1 MWDEA
6 QMPRRVGQ
14 AEPLVALEQPEQRAV
29 PVAGQV
35 FEQAFEPGF
44 AVFVLAAESVF
55 ELAVEPVSGLAAAP
69 VFGLAAAP
77 VSGFCA
83 RVAEARVRAEPQ
95 SGTT

>member
-6 QMPRRVGQ
+6 QMPRRVVQ
-14 AEPLVALEQPEQRAV
+14 AEPLVALEPPEPRAV
-29 PVAGQV
+29 SVAGQV
-35 FEQAFEPGF
+35 LEQAFEPGF

-55 ELAVEPVSGLAAAP
+55 ELAVESVSALAAAP
-69 VFGLAAAP
+69 VFGLAVAP

-83 RVAEARVRAEPQ
+83 RAVVARARVEPL

>member
-6 QMPRRVGQ
+6 QMPRRVVQ
-14 AEPLVALEQPEQRAV
+14 AELLVALEPPEQRAV

-44 AVFVLAAESVF
+44 AVFVLAAESV
-55 ELAVEPVSGLAAAP
+55 SGLAAAP

-83 RVAEARVRAEPQ
+83 RVVVARARVEPL
-95 SGTT
+95 SGIT